1 MYADDG
7 FGLVRSRDRQI
18 LANLMEKKLENTVS
32 WLKKSGMKVNEA
44 KTDLCLFHS
53 RDAAPIIVK
62 FNGVSIVSGKN
73 INVLGV
79 IFDQKL
85 HWADHIAHC
94 IKKSSKAL
102 TAIRLIKS
110 FFFTTKELLQL
121 ITSNFYSVLYYNSEI
136 WHLQSLKTNLKQRLL
151 SASSKAIKTC
161 IKYCTNDVS
170 FVRIHEMCE
179 RALPEIFLL
188 NRHALLLYKLM
199 NSNAHTCEWVH
210 LNFNQISTSRQTTLW
225 LQKATEKELG

>member
-110 FFFTTKELLQL
+110 FFYHKGAIAAYYIKFLLGLVLQL
-121 ITSNFYSVLYYNSEI
+121 R
-136 WHLQSLKTNLKQRLL
+136 NLALAIFKNKFK
-151 SASSKAIKTC
+151 AKAIISI
-161 IKYCTNDVS
+161 IKG
-170 FVRIHEMCE
+170 H
-179 RALPEIFLL
+179 
-188 NRHALLLYKLM
+188 
-199 NSNAHTCEWVH
+199 
-210 LNFNQISTSRQTTLW
+210 
-225 LQKATEKELG
+225 